1 MCENYAS
8 DKDPVVFC
16 FSYLMHT
23 VHDYETTIVQ
33 VQGPHYTFGSG
44 FYGCTV
50 QTEQRVSHCF
60 GPQGGP
66 STWPFSNS
74 VLFFSET
81 MCPNKRA
88 DRTGTQ
94 LYLRQSRSPT

>member
-1 MCENYAS
+1 
-8 DKDPVVFC
+8 
-16 FSYLMHT
+16 MHT

-50 QTEQRVSHCF
+50 QTEKRVSHCF

-81 MCPNKRA
+81 MCPNKSA